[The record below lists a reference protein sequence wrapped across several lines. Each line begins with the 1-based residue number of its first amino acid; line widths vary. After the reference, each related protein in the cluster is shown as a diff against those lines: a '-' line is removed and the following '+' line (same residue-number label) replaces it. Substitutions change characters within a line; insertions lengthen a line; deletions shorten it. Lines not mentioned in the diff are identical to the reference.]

1 MVATQVDH
9 IELIVNDLDGFVR
22 MFEAMGYEETARS
35 SHHGVSVEFQL
46 PGANQPIF
54 EIHQVSDEEVVG
66 VNHIAFRVDDVKAAA
81 EDLRSK
87 GVNVGD
93 PHLVPA
99 TGRTIINGRDPDG
112 WRIQFVDANRGE
124 PEH

>member
-35 SHHGVSVEFQL
+35 THHGVSVEFQL
-46 PGANQPIF
+46 PGPNQPIF
-54 EIHQVSDEEVVG
+54 EIHQVSGEEVVG
-66 VNHIAFRVDDVKAAA
+66 VNHIAWRVDGVAAA
-81 EDLRSK
+81 AGELRSK
-87 GVNVGD
+87 GVGVDD
-93 PHLVPA
+93 PNLVEA

-112 WRIQFVDANRGE
+112 WRIQFVDANRAE
-124 PEH
+124 PTA